1 MKTQSSVLHHYFRP
15 AELAL
20 LAITLITL
28 LADALLILSSGQ
40 KVFYFAYSAQ
50 LVFAAL
56 MFGLSFIYRRNGR
69 SELIGAV
76 TMCTGLFVVFT
87 AAMGLLNYLF
97 LPNLRPSLD
106 WWLVSLDARLGYNWV
121 EAVTWS
127 VSHPLIN
134 DILRYAYTSNL
145 YQIVVLIV
153 LLGFSGRIYALHGM
167 IMTLTL
173 SGAFTVLFW
182 ILFPSI
188 GPSALFPLPE
198 AVTSVSRQIVGT
210 SYGNELTNLLQ
221 NGTEIILPNDTRGL
235 ISFPS
240 FHTVMA
246 LAGIWYSRSVKWLFP
261 FFLLL
266 NLAVLPAVLVHGGH
280 HLVDIPAG
288 MAVFALCAW
297 ATERFQQRFDRQ
309 GKTIVSR
316 RLQKTSMSH
325 PA

>member
-1 MKTQSSVLHHYFRP
+1 MKTHSSVLHHYFRP

-20 LAITLITL
+20 LAIILVTL
-28 LADALLILSSGQ
+28 LADIILVLSSGQ

-50 LVFAAL
+50 AVFAVL
-56 MFGLSFIYRRNGR
+56 MFGLSFIYRRRGR
-69 SELIGAV
+69 SERIAAV
-76 TMCTGLFVVFT
+76 TMCTGLFMIFT
-87 AAMGLLNYLF
+87 SAMALLNYLF
-97 LPNLRPSLD
+97 LPNLRPTLD
-106 WWLVSLDARLGYNWV
+106 LWLVSLDAKLGYNWV

-127 VSHPLIN
+127 VSHPWLN
-134 DILRYAYTSNL
+134 DILGYAYLSNL

-153 LLGFSGRIYALHGM
+153 VLGLSGRIYALHGM
-167 IMTLTL
+167 ILTLTL
-173 SGAFTVLFW
+173 SGTVTVLFW
-182 ILFPSI
+182 IMFPSI

-198 AVTSVSRQIVGT
+198 SVTSVSTQIVGT
-210 SYGNELTNLLQ
+210 AYGKELTELLY
-221 NGTEIILPNDTRGL
+221 NGTDIIMPNDARGL

-246 LAGIWYSRSVKWLFP
+246 LAGIWYSRSIKWLFP

-288 MAVFALCAW
+288 IAVFALCAW

-309 GKTIVSR
+309 GKMIVSR
-316 RLQKTSMSH
+316 PLQKTSMSH

>member
-1 MKTQSSVLHHYFRP
+1 MKTQSSILHHYFRP
-15 AELAL
+15 VELAL
-20 LAITLITL
+20 LTITLVTL
-28 LADALLILSSGQ
+28 WVDMLLILISGQ
-40 KVFYFAYSAQ
+40 KVFYFAYSMQ
-50 LVFAAL
+50 LIFAAL

-76 TMCTGLFVVFT
+76 TMCTGLFMVFT
-87 AAMGLLNYLF
+87 AAMALLNYLF

-121 EAVTWS
+121 DAVTWS
-127 VSHPLIN
+127 VSYPLIN
-134 DILRYAYTSNL
+134 DLLGYAYMSNL

-167 IMTLTL
+167 ILTLTL
-173 SGAFTVLFW
+173 SGTVTVLFW
-182 ILFPSI
+182 IVFPSI

-198 AVTSVSRQIVGT
+198 AVTSASWQIVGT

-221 NGTEIILPNDTRGL
+221 NGTEIILPNDARGL

-261 FFLLL
+261 FFVLL

-297 ATERFQQRFDRQ
+297 ATERFQQRFDRKAQ
-309 GKTIVSR
+309 PKINLR
-316 RLQKTSMSH
+316 PQKTSMSH

>member
-15 AELAL
+15 VELAL
-20 LAITLITL
+20 LGIILITL
-28 LADALLILSSGQ
+28 LADAVLLLSSGQ
-40 KVFYFAYSAQ
+40 KVFYFAYSGQ
-50 LVFAAL
+50 LIFAAL
-56 MFGLSFIYRRNGR
+56 MFGLSFIYRWRGR
-69 SELIGAV
+69 SERIATV
-76 TMCTGLFVVFT
+76 TMSTGLFMIFT
-87 AAMGLLNYLF
+87 SAMALLNYLF
-97 LPNLRPSLD
+97 LPNLRPTLD
-106 WWLVSLDARLGYNWV
+106 LWLVSLDASLGYNWV
-121 EAVTWS
+121 DAVTWS
-127 VSHPLIN
+127 VSYPLVN
-134 DILRYAYTSNL
+134 DILGYAYLSNL
-145 YQIVVLIV
+145 YQIVILII

-167 IMTLTL
+167 ILTLTL
-173 SGAFTVLFW
+173 SGAVTVLFW

-198 AVTSVSRQIVGT
+198 SVISKSQQIVGT
-210 SYGNELTNLLQ
+210 AYGKELTDLLY
-221 NGTEIILPNDTRGL
+221 NGTAMIMPNDARGL

-246 LAGIWYSRSVKWLFP
+246 LAGMWYSRSVKWLFP